1 MQDND
6 LKIIWKLKIIIIK
19 KLNLKIITIYFLF
32 LFPLIFFLY
41 YFYINLII
49 LKLKFKSFKCFYK
62 NFNPKNYAYRLL
74 FSVKKS

>member
-32 LFPLIFFLY
+32 LFPLILFLY
-41 YFYINLII
+41 
-49 LKLKFKSFKCFYK
+49 KSN
-62 NFNPKNYAYRLL
+62 NFETEI
-74 FSVKKS
+74 